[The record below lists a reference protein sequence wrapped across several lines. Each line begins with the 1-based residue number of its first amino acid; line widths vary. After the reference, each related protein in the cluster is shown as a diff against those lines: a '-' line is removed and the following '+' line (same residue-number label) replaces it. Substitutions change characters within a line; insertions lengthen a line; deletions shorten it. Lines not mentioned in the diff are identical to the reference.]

1 MDPALIQKQHN
12 ILLDSY
18 NKYTYLSKNRVIK
31 ELNEG
36 EIPAIATESRQ
47 CKYHFLK

>member
-1 MDPALIQKQHN
+1 MGPAFIQKLHN
-12 ILLDSY
+12 ISLGRY
-18 NKYTYLSKNRVIK
+18 YKYTYLSKNGVIK